1 MRRPAM
7 RPLPRPAAL
16 LPLLLA
22 TLAAGA
28 ALAPAPARADQG
40 LSLRELHSAR
50 SYGLA
55 GTGRAMGL
63 GMDASGGNPAAA
75 ALLPMYRM
83 ELTGAWDWH
92 NKDAIASVG
101 ITDGASGPV
110 AASVAYHLAKLGRGD
125 AQQVAHVTNLGFAV
139 PLAQSFLLGASV
151 RYAVLRGPE
160 DFNKLTA
167 DAGFLIRPTPVLA
180 FGAAAHNIID
190 TRMALLPRSYTLHA
204 ALGGQSLGVGVDAR
218 STRAGG
224 ETTWE
229 LGGGAEYA
237 LGQGFPV
244 RAGYRWDTGARA
256 GTLGVGLGFVTG
268 GGGLDLGYQHDFSAR
283 GARVVAVT
291 FRMLVQA
298 R

>member
-1 MRRPAM
+1 M
-7 RPLPRPAAL
+7 RPLPRPARC
-16 LPLLLA
+16 PSLLA
-22 TLAAGA
+22 LVTLGA
-28 ALAPAPARADQG
+28 LALAPARARADQG

-55 GTGRAMGL
+55 GNGRAMGL

-83 ELTGAWDWH
+83 ELTGAWDWR
-92 NKDAIASVG
+92 NKDAVASVG

-110 AASVAYHLAKLGRGD
+110 AASIAYHLVKLDRGD
-125 AQQVAHVTNLGFAV
+125 AQRVAHVTNLGFAV

-167 DAGFLIRPTPVLA
+167 DAGFLIRPTPALA
-180 FGAAAHNIID
+180 LGAAAHNIID
-190 TRMALLPRSYTLHA
+190 TRLVELPRSYTLHA
-204 ALGGQSLGVGVDAR
+204 GLGGSSVGLAVDAR
-218 STRAGG
+218 STRAAGV
-224 ETTWE
+224 TTWE
-229 LGGGAEYA
+229 LGGGAEYL

-244 RAGYRWDTGARA
+244 RAGYRWDTGVRT
-256 GTLGVGLGFVTG
+256 GTLGLGLGFVTS
-268 GGGLDLGYQHDFSAR
+268 GGGLDFGYQHDFGPRS
-283 GARVVAVT
+283 ARVVAVT